1 MLSKVDLSVLEALP
15 AELREQVEQSWT
27 NRDGRTSNRQSP
39 GPQPSTLLP
48 QSLSLKSRPTSPPP
62 TLYTPP
68 VGTLVLQIP
77 NQPNSPGIVLE
88 LPDFSQVEMQ
98 PFKDFDIRFL
108 QLTGNLILQYR
119 KKEKGRELLVHHCHD
134 QLVCVIVRLVVNQN

>member
-1 MLSKVDLSVLEALP
+1 MLSKVDRSVLEALP

-27 NRDGRTSNRQSP
+27 NRDGRPSNRQWP
-39 GPQPSTLLP
+39 GPQPSAPPP
-48 QSLSLKSRPTSPPP
+48 QSLSPKSRPTSPPRPPTSVP

-88 LPDFSQVEMQ
+88 LPNFSQVEMQ

-108 QLTGNLILQYR
+108 QLTGHLISQYR
-119 KKEKGRELLVHHCHD
+119 KKEKGRELLVHHCRD
-134 QLVCVIVRLVVNQN
+134 QLVCVIV